1 MEDFGGNL
9 TLDQMAAIASHATS
23 KRPPGRR
30 CTSIW
35 SSAPLKRAQ
44 HLLRADGELGL
55 AEVAL
60 RFGFWDQSNFSFHF
74 KRLVGVTPRRFR
86 LSAKIA

>member
-1 MEDFGGNL
+1 L
-9 TLDQMAAIASHATS
+9 LATQRWAFRRICYLE
-23 KRPPGRR
+23 RPVE
-30 CTSIW
+30 TSTD
-35 SSAPLKRAQ
+35 
-44 HLLRADGELGL
+44 LLRADGELGL

-74 KRLVGVTPRRFR
+74 KRFVGVTPRRFR